1 MKKVITILL
10 VTLMIG
16 GLTLAA
22 GNMMAVNSGNGQGSG
37 DRQQIQEFVDED
49 GDGICD
55 NLGEGNGSGDGTGE
69 CDGVPLQPQDG
80 TGNQFGHNH

>member
-22 GNMMAVNSGNGQGSG
+22 GNMMSVKPSLL
-37 DRQQIQEFVDED
+37 IF
-49 GDGICD
+49 
-55 NLGEGNGSGDGTGE
+55 
-69 CDGVPLQPQDG
+69 
-80 TGNQFGHNH
+80 